1 MALPAQIAVSFD
13 FTNGATFGYNGFV
26 IGDPKYGILGTN
38 TLGDSTSPEP
48 TVDLTPNVYEISI
61 TRGRNIQRD
70 QYEAGQCTVRVLDP
84 LSYFNPQNVS
94 SPYYGKLVPLRKL
107 RVSATTATTQK
118 YLFSG
123 YAIEYRY
130 TYPVNQDTGYVD
142 IVCQDAFR
150 LFNMANINT
159 VTDSGAGQTTGT
171 RIGKLLNQVSFP
183 SSMRTVATG
192 ANTCIADPATNRT
205 SLAAI
210 KNAEFSETGAFYMD
224 GSGTAVFKDRSQVM
238 ASLATSP
245 TAFNQ
250 SGGIPYKN
258 LKYSFDDKLI
268 INQANL
274 ARVGGSTITAINQA
288 SIDKYFPHSVT
299 QTDLVAETDAIVTNI
314 AKEYIAT
321 RQETTIRIDEMEVD
335 LLDPSVP
342 TDTMLGLDYFS
353 NLLITNVQPD
363 GSTIVKNLQFQ
374 GINWSIT
381 PNKMTAKITTLE
393 PIADGFIIGN
403 TYGYGTIGVSTLGY

>member
-26 IGDPKYGILGTN
+26 VGDAKYGILGTN
-38 TLGDSTSPEP
+38 TLGDSSSPEP
-48 TVDLTPNVYEISI
+48 VVDLTPNVYEISI

-84 LSYFNPQNVS
+84 LSYFNPQNTA
-94 SPYYGKLVPLRKL
+94 SPYYGKLVPLRKV

-150 LFNMANINT
+150 LFNMANVNT
-159 VTDSGAGQTTGT
+159 ITDSGAGQTTGT
-171 RIGKLLNQVSFP
+171 RIGKILNQVSFP
-183 SSMRTVATG
+183 TSMRTVAAG

-224 GSGTAVFKDRSQVM
+224 TSGTAVFKSRAQVM
-238 ASLATSP
+238 ASLATAP

-258 LKYSFDDKLI
+258 LKYAFDDKLI

-274 ARVGGSTITAINQA
+274 GRVGGTVQVVTNQT
-288 SIDKYFPHSVT
+288 SIDKYFPH
-299 QTDLVAETDAIVTNI
+299 
-314 AKEYIAT
+314 
-321 RQETTIRIDEMEVD
+321 
-335 LLDPSVP
+335 
-342 TDTMLGLDYFS
+342 
-353 NLLITNVQPD
+353 
-363 GSTIVKNLQFQ
+363 
-374 GINWSIT
+374 
-381 PNKMTAKITTLE
+381 
-393 PIADGFIIGN
+393 
-403 TYGYGTIGVSTLGY
+403 